1 MVSHRGKPEGRKI
14 LSSGHYYPLGSKT
27 CSKYGETVT
36 MTASLGCLCIR
47 VKESCWKFLMCLF
60 KSFLWYLL
68 YSEKCLSAKLEDCPN
83 CSASLAVL
91 AGANFQSPR

>member
-36 MTASLGCLCIR
+36 MTASLGMF
-47 VKESCWKFLMCLF
+47 VY
-60 KSFLWYLL
+60 KS
-68 YSEKCLSAKLEDCPN
+68 EGIMLEILDV
-83 CSASLAVL
+83 SI
-91 AGANFQSPR
+91 